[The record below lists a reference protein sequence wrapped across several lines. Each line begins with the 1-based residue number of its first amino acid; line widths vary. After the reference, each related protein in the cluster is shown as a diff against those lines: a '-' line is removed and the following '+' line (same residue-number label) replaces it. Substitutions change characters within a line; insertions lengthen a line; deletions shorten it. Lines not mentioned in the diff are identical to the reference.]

1 MQQSKEKLFDQ
12 ITQKLADKIDQRIG
26 EIEDYLSP
34 DEIDKELR
42 ERVMKTLM
50 PLFSKEP

>member
-12 ITQKLADKIDQRIG
+12 ITQKLSDELDQRIG

-34 DEIDKELR
+34 NEIDKELR
-42 ERVMKTLM
+42 EKVMKTLM
-50 PLFSKEP
+50 PFFSKET